1 MGPGD
6 ENFVTQSPDI
16 SIWEE
21 MRRGD
26 EIELLEQHGRLPKGT
41 TVTIAKIGKDTVY
54 YAEEGGKM
62 RRVPKSKLETCE
74 SLLKKYLWEGK
85 IVKGPANKDCNPTG
99 FSWADENLFFGE
111 NLRFF
116 KTKEEWAEARE
127 RLKARNTIRSR
138 NGGAKK
144 RPCGKFQIGLKVR
157 LQGLKQSGKPFNG
170 QTVTLESFDEKYG
183 AWRVTGKKGSFLE
196 KNMVLSDSA

>member
-1 MGPGD
+1 MG
-6 ENFVTQSPDI
+6 
-16 SIWEE
+16 
-21 MRRGD
+21 
-26 EIELLEQHGRLPKGT
+26 
-41 TVTIAKIGKDTVY
+41 
-54 YAEEGGKM
+54 
-62 RRVPKSKLETCE
+62 
-74 SLLKKYLWEGK
+74 
-85 IVKGPANKDCNPTG
+85 GPANKDSNPTG
-99 FSWADENLFFGE
+99 FFWADENLFFGE
-111 NLRFF
+111 NLRFNM
-116 KTKEEWAEARE
+116 TKEEWAEVCERRE
-127 RLKARNTIRSR
+127 ADRIRTL